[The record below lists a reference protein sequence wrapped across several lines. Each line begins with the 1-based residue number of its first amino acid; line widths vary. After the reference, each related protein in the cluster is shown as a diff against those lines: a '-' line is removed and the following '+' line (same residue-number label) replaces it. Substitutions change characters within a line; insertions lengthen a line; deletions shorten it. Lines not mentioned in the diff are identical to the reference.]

1 MPYGQLLAGAAN
13 ARLPMQLADQRFEQR
28 DELQELRARHEAE
41 LKETEALG
49 TLAVERLEKEADAA
63 RACAAQWR
71 QQLETAQQ
79 VQQSYGLIG

>member
-1 MPYGQLLAGAAN
+1 MPYGQPLAGAAN

-28 DELQELRARHEAE
+28 DELAELRARHEAE
-41 LKETEALG
+41 LKETEAMA

-63 RACAAQWR
+63 RACATQLR

-79 VQQSYGLIG
+79 V

>member
-1 MPYGQLLAGAAN
+1 MAV
-13 ARLPMQLADQRFEQR
+13 ADQRYERR

-41 LKETEALG
+41 LKETEAMA

-63 RACAAQWR
+63 RACATQLR

-79 VQQSYGLIG
+79 VQKLWIIYHTLASYILYTCV